1 MTPAACFL
9 RMADSARFALHR
21 PEFLGPLVRGEEKIG
36 ALLKGSTFRSP
47 AGEVLIEAG
56 SEHRF
61 VYRLLEGWACRSR
74 LLADGRNQFILV
86 FLPGDL
92 FAVKSMFIT
101 HHPDAVV
108 AISDIVAQ
116 RIDYRE
122 LHEAYS
128 EDSDI
133 ATRCIWQVIE
143 EERRL
148 HSWVTSLGQGS
159 AEERLALLL
168 VDFRGRLILSGTIPP
183 GSLSYEMP
191 LTQVQLA
198 DHLGITPVHVNRV
211 LRVFREGGLATVREG
226 KVFIENLDRLT
237 ERGASLLDPYE
248 RMSPAYMEA
257 SVAEPPSDE

>member
-1 MTPAACFL
+1 MTCAICFIP
-9 RMADSARFALHR
+9 MADSARFALHR
-21 PEFLGPLVRGEEKIG
+21 PEFLRPLLRGEEKIG
-36 ALLKGSTFRSP
+36 ELLKGSTFRLR
-47 AGEVLIEAG
+47 AGDVLIEAG
-56 SEHRF
+56 AEHRF

-101 HHPDAVV
+101 HHPDAVI
-108 AISDIVAQ
+108 AISAIIAQ

-122 LHEAYS
+122 LHDAYS
-128 EDSDI
+128 HDSDI

-183 GSLSYEMP
+183 DSLSYEMP
-191 LTQVQLA
+191 LTQVQLS

-226 KVFIENLDRLT
+226 RVCIDNLDMLT
-237 ERGASLLDPYE
+237 QRGASLLDQYE
-248 RMSPAYMEA
+248 RGSPAYMEA
-257 SVAEPPSDE
+257 PVTVPRADE